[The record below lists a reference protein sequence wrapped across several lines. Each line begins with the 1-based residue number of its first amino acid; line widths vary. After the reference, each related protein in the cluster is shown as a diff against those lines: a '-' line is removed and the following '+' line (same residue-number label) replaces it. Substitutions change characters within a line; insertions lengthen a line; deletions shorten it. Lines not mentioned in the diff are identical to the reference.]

1 MAVVVADGDVDSR
14 AGAAVTDGI
23 FDQVKHQPIEKRVAS
38 DYQGVSTAIEGDVFM
53 LGERSEV
60 GEDFFGQGA
69 KLNIV
74 LAGDAA
80 ELTHLKQH
88 LGHSRHPL
96 GLFL

>member
-1 MAVVVADGDVDSR
+1 
-14 AGAAVTDGI
+14 
-23 FDQVKHQPIEKRVAS
+23 
-38 DYQGVSTAIEGDVFM
+38 M
-53 LGERSEV
+53 LGKRSEV

-74 LAGDAA
+74 LAGNAA

-96 GLFL
+96 DFFL